1 MAVCEDQGSWI
12 DGILTKYFFKK
23 MIAIENRSNNNR
35 QVEHNSNKSL
45 TNIKFAATKIKQKAR
60 NYV

>member
-1 MAVCEDQGSWI
+1 
-12 DGILTKYFFKK
+12 
-23 MIAIENRSNNNR
+23 MIAVDNRSNNNR

-45 TNIKFAATKIKQKAR
+45 ASIKFAATKIKQKAR